1 MRLVPGM
8 RLVIWMIALAAV
20 VLAVWGVWGEGME
33 RGFSLAGTVA
43 WLEKQDSFAW
53 LMGWGLLVSDVILP
67 VPGTVVMSALG
78 WVYGWWL
85 GGLLAAAGSFCAG
98 SAAYGLCRLLGER
111 GARFLLGEKD
121 LERGRKWFESGG
133 GLLVAVSRSLPI
145 LPEIVACTAGLVGM
159 PWRRFAPALACG
171 CLPMGFIFAAIG
183 AAGREAPSG
192 ALAASLVLPALLW
205 WVARLAGK
213 RLDGKA

>member
-1 MRLVPGM
+1 M
-8 RLVIWMIALAAV
+8 RLVIWMIALAAG
-20 VLAVWGVWGEGME
+20 VLAVWGLWGEGME
-33 RGFSLAGTVA
+33 RGFSLEGTVA
-43 WLEKQDSFAW
+43 WLEKQESMAW

-78 WVYGWWL
+78 WVYGWLW

-98 SAAYGLCRLLGER
+98 STAYGICRLLGER

-121 LERGRKWFESGG
+121 LERGRRWFDKGG
-133 GLLVAVSRSLPI
+133 GLLVAISRSLPI

-159 PWRRFAPALACG
+159 PWKRFAPALACG

-183 AAGREAPSG
+183 AAGKDAPTS
-192 ALAASLVLPALLW
+192 ALAASLIIPAVLW
-205 WVARLAGK
+205 FVARWIT
-213 RLDGKA
+213 RVLDRESV